1 MREQKKSD
9 LDIDVYRDSY
19 SLSELQQLRK
29 KLAKRANQRILRLER
44 SKSKITGEKFNTF
57 GAVIDIYH
65 YLGER
70 TRFREQYNAIS
81 DINSIRREIT
91 VLQGFLG
98 RKTSLVS
105 GIREIERKRIN
116 TFESGKWGYKYK
128 KTGVLNKPLHFS
140 STKEFYDF
148 LNSETFRGLLSS
160 GFTSEQLIDIYDS
173 ARVRLN
179 TEDDIVANEM
189 SKALDE
195 YRSKGN
201 ASLKDLKNRLN
212 SITIKDSR
220 NK

>member
-1 MREQKKSD
+1 MKKQKKSD
-9 LDIDVYRDSY
+9 LEIDVYRGSY
-19 SLSELQQLRK
+19 SLSELQQLRR

-44 SKSKITGEKFNTF
+44 SKSNITGEKFNTF
-57 GAVIDIYH
+57 GAVIDVYH
-65 YLGER
+65 YLGGR
-70 TRFREQYNAIS
+70 TRFREQYNTIS

-128 KTGVLNKPLHFS
+128 KMGVLNNPLHFS

-173 ARVRLN
+173 AKVRLDG
-179 TEDDIVANEM
+179 EDDIVVNEM
-189 SKALDE
+189 SKALDD
-195 YRSKGN
+195 YRAKGN
-201 ASLKDLKNRLN
+201 ASLKDLRKRLN
-212 SITIKDSR
+212 SNIIKGSY